1 MTVRRRRL
9 LLVDDAP
16 HVARVV
22 ARILAE
28 AGHEVEV
35 RGTGRAALERLAQG
49 PPFDAALLDLG
60 LPDVEAID
68 LIAEI
73 RSRTPAL
80 PLLALSG
87 CDAVE
92 ARRILDGQGIGFLA
106 KPFAM
111 DALIGRV
118 GALLDAGPAHDL
130 PAEALTSPSL

>member
-1 MTVRRRRL
+1 MTARRRRL

-28 AGHEVEV
+28 VGHEVEV
-35 RGTGRAALERLAQG
+35 HATGRAALARLAEGQ
-49 PPFDAALLDLG
+49 PFDAALLDLG
-60 LPDVEAID
+60 LPDVEGID

-73 RSRTPAL
+73 RARRPAL

-92 ARRILDGQGIGFLA
+92 ARRLLDGHGIGFLA
-106 KPFAM
+106 KPFAL

-118 GALLDAGPAHDL
+118 GALLEGQPPDTPAPEPLARGGP
-130 PAEALTSPSL
+130 